1 MTAVARIE
9 AANGAPP
16 RAPRPI
22 PVRRPAFDFAGMP
35 KHWLGGDP
43 YLTHLAHALSLTFP
57 EGERFFMDAV
67 RYYEKRIESPVLRHE
82 ISRFL
87 GQEALHARAHA
98 AFNEW
103 IRTLGYASAIE
114 AIEKEI
120 VDGLARARERPHRY
134 QLAMT
139 CALEHFTAMMAELVL
154 DNADVRELM
163 HPEARRLLVWHSVEE
178 TEHKAVAFDTYLA
191 VGGTYSTRIL
201 AMLITTIGFTATIAI
216 YQERLMR
223 QDPDARGAM
232 ARLRGFAKLWVRP
245 GWFLQL
251 VPAYLDYFRPNF
263 HPWQREPKH
272 SLEPYIEEMRGA
284 VVKA

>member
-1 MTAVARIE
+1 MTSVAVAGE
-9 AANGAPP
+9 TT

-22 PVRRPAFDFAGMP
+22 PVRRLTFDFEAMP
-35 KHWLGGDP
+35 RHWFGGDP
-43 YLTHLAHALSLTFP
+43 FLTHLAHALSLTFP

-67 RYYEKRIESPVLRHE
+67 RHYEKRITSPALRHE

-98 AFNEW
+98 SFNEW
-103 IRTLGYASAIE
+103 IRTLGLDTQPIE
-114 AIEKEI
+114 QRVKE
-120 VDGLARARERPHRY
+120 GLARARERSPRY

-154 DNADVRELM
+154 DNEELRDMM
-163 HPEARRLLVWHSVEE
+163 HPEARKLLVWHAIEE
-178 TEHKAVAFDTYLA
+178 TEHKAVAFDTYVA
-191 VGGTYSTRIL
+191 IGGTYRLRAIS
-201 AMLITTIGFTATIAI
+201 MLVTTAFFMATSATF
-216 YQERLMR
+216 QERLMQ
-223 QDPDARGAM
+223 QDPAAAGPMTRV
-232 ARLRGFAKLWVRP
+232 RGFMKLWVRP

-251 VPAYLDYFRPNF
+251 VPAYLDYFRPGF

-272 SLEPYIEEMRGA
+272 SLEPYLRDLQSA